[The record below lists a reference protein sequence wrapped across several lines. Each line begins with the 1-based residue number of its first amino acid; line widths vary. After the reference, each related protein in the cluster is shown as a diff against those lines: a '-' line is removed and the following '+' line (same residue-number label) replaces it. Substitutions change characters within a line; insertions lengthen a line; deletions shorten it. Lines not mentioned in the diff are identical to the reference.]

1 MTDIQEAIG
10 VFKKYI
16 DNPIYV
22 SKENLEAMKVLLDT
36 AQAHIELLEKIEV
49 FKGMMPKKKEII
61 DIKKKMCHNLEY
73 PSPCI
78 YDDPTGG
85 TCMEKTKETCK
96 DYRDMQV
103 EYEDFAEYNLAID
116 DCTLALTSKISKER
130 IIKALYKWDD
140 RWLLCWDGEGEGE
153 AFDCGCCL
161 DNGQHSEKCRC
172 HCHPRERKLSE
183 AIYND
188 LIGGIIA

>member
-1 MTDIQEAIG
+1 MTDIQKIKEAIERIEG
-10 VFKKYI
+10 GYKGTLMPTE
-16 DNPIYV
+16 D
-22 SKENLEAMKVLLDT
+22 MLLLLST
-36 AQAHIELLEKIEV
+36 AQAHIELLEEV
-49 FKGMMPKKKEII
+49 DKLRVQLAGCGVAAFGYAKDEKGAELKKGDYGWSASYQDVK
-61 DIKKKMCHNLEY
+61 DLW
-73 PSPCI
+73 
-78 YDDPTGG
+78 
-85 TCMEKTKETCK
+85 EK
-96 DYRDMQV
+96 
-103 EYEDFAEYNLAID
+103 YN
-116 DCTLALTSKISKER
+116 TLTSKISKER